1 MIRPTRALAVL
12 TVAFATVACGGDDD
26 TGGGDNFEST
36 IGRIPASALEGAG
49 DSSPELYYSDM
60 AIRWRQLDL
69 ADADAEARLER
80 SPELVVEAEMF
91 TIGPLMIERAL
102 QTKLDESRV
111 EVGFTAFDIERE
123 ATVVQLPQSLSVADV
138 RVDAGTIDD
147 AVRSDPAWSDDLE
160 EIDFEDG
167 SYYSWG
173 EDGARMDPGR
183 RGPFHGMLG
192 RGGQLAVASEGD
204 DEAVTAVRA
213 LSTDEV
219 EASLLADAGAERSA
233 RVG

>member
-1 MIRPTRALAVL
+1 MRDRGLR
-12 TVAFATVACGGDDD
+12 GDDD
-26 TGGGDNFEST
+26 TGSGDNFEST
-36 IGRIPASALEGAG
+36 IDRLPASALEGVG

-60 AIRWRQLDL
+60 ANRWDELEL
-69 ADADAEARLER
+69 ADATPEER
-80 SPELVVEAEMF
+80 SRQPFDRQRIDRFPLV
-91 TIGPLMIERAL
+91 PLMIEPEL
-102 QTKLDESRV
+102 QSQLDESRT

-123 ATVVQLPQSLSVADV
+123 ATVVQLPRSLSVAEV
-138 RVDAGTIDD
+138 RVDAETIDD

-204 DEAVTAVRA
+204 DEAVTTVRA
-213 LSTDEV
+213 LSTEEI
-219 EASLLADAGAERSA
+219 EAALDTEAG
-233 RVG
+233 